1 MKIALIGGTGFVGSA
16 VLAELSRRGHS
27 VSALARDT
35 AKYGTQPGVTPVQAD
50 VTDAA
55 QVERTV
61 AGADAVISAYNPGWQ
76 SPELYERFMNGTRAI
91 LAGTKGAGV
100 KRLLVVGGA
109 GSLFVAPGV
118 QLMDTPEFAASV
130 PPAIIPGVQ
139 GARDALALMRG
150 ETALEWT
157 FLSPPARLAPG
168 ERTGKFR
175 IGGDDLL
182 MNGAEPA
189 GISVADLAV
198 AIVDEIE
205 RPAHIRQRFT
215 VGY

>member
-16 VLAELSRRGHS
+16 VLAELTQRGHQ
-27 VSALARDT
+27 VTALARDT
-35 AKYGTQPGVTPVQAD
+35 TKYRTLPGVTPVQAD
-50 VTDAA
+50 ATDADQVA
-55 QVERTV
+55 QAV

-76 SPELYERFMNGTRAI
+76 SPALYERFM
-91 LAGTKGAGV
+91 AGTLATIAGVKRSGV

-118 QLMDTPEFAASV
+118 QLMDTPEFASLV
-130 PPAIIPGVQ
+130 PPEIIPGVR
-139 GARDALALMRG
+139 GAREALALIRE
-150 ETALEWT
+150 ETTLEWT
-157 FLSPPARLAPG
+157 FLSPPAKLAPG

-175 IGGDDLL
+175 LGGDDLL

-205 RPAHIRQRFT
+205 RPAHVRQRFT

>member
-16 VLAELSRRGHS
+16 VLAELSQRGHQ
-27 VSALARDT
+27 VTALARDT
-35 AKYGTQPGVTPVQAD
+35 TKYRTLPGVTPVLAD
-50 VTDAA
+50 ATDAA
-55 QVERTV
+55 QVERAV
-61 AGADAVISAYNPGWQ
+61 AGVDAVISAYNPGWHA
-76 SPELYERFMNGTRAI
+76 PDLYARFMAGTRGV
-91 LAGTKGAGV
+91 LSGTERAGV

-109 GSLFVAPGV
+109 GSLLVAPGV
-118 QLMDTPEFAASV
+118 QLMDTPEFASLV
-130 PPAIIPGVQ
+130 PAEIIPGVQ
-139 GARDALALMRG
+139 GARDALTLIRA

-157 FLSPPARLAPG
+157 FLSPPAKLAPG
-168 ERTGKFR
+168 ERTGQFR

-205 RPAHIRQRFT
+205 HPAHIRRRFT
-215 VGY
+215 VAY